1 MKEDI
6 LQRLDLTLG
15 ALNSI
20 SVKGKENL
28 ANLSG
33 SIAMIEEVMKIC
45 MALIS
50 LSRNPKN
57 KGWRG
62 ECV

>member
-1 MKEDI
+1 MKMKEDI

-15 ALNSI
+15 ARNSI

-33 SIAMIEEVMKIC
+33 SIAMIEEVMKILHG
-45 MALIS
+45 ANITQPES
-50 LSRNPKN
+50 K
-57 KGWRG
+57 
-62 ECV
+62 E

>member
-1 MKEDI
+1 MKMKEDI

-33 SIAMIEEVMKIC
+33 SIAMIEEVMKILHG
-45 MALIS
+45 ANITHPES
-50 LSRNPKN
+50 K
-57 KGWRG
+57 
-62 ECV
+62 E